1 MSSSSTK
8 GRPVLAARGAPPPT
22 ASAPTGDR
30 RARRRE
36 ATRQSLIDAAS
47 RLFAGQGVEGTR
59 INEITEAADVGFGSF
74 YNHFDSK
81 DAIVQ
86 AVLAEAVAAQ
96 GAELD
101 ALTAALDDPAEV
113 VAVAHRYFVRRARA
127 DPDWGWLLVRL
138 DVSHNV
144 LLEALGPFA
153 RRDLARG
160 MRAGRLQVA
169 DKRTALFAAGGALL
183 AVMRAV
189 LDGQAPREVERYHA
203 EGILRLFGL
212 SPSDAT
218 AVAARPMPQAPA
230 QVPGGQAGSRSKPA
244 AAAAARTRPR
254 SRRRRRT

>member
-1 MSSSSTK
+1 VAAGETGPSIPS
-8 GRPVLAARGAPPPT
+8 RPP
-22 ASAPTGDR
+22 GDR
-30 RARRRE
+30 RERRRE
-36 ATRQSLIDAAS
+36 ATRRSLMDAAR
-47 RLFAGQGVEGTR
+47 RLFAAQGVERTR

-101 ALTAALDDPAEV
+101 TLTAELDDPAEV
-113 VAVAHRYFVRRARA
+113 VAVAHRYFVRQARA

-138 DVSHNV
+138 EVSHNV
-144 LLEALGPFA
+144 MLEALGPFA

-160 MRAGRLQVA
+160 IRTGRFRVA

-189 LDGQAPREVERYHA
+189 LDGQAPKEVERHHA
-203 EGILRLFGL
+203 EGVMRLFGL
-212 SPSDAT
+212 SVEDA
-218 AVAARPMPQAPA
+218 AEVAARPMPA
-230 QVPGGQAGSRSKPA
+230 
-244 AAAAARTRPR
+244 TRG
-254 SRRRRRT
+254 

>member
-1 MSSSSTK
+1 M
-8 GRPVLAARGAPPPT
+8 RAPV
-22 ASAPTGDR
+22 GDR

-36 ATRQSLIDAAS
+36 ATRRRLLEAAR
-47 RLFAGQGVEGTR
+47 RLFAIQGVESTR
-59 INEITEAADVGFGSF
+59 INEITEEADVGFGSF

-81 DAIVQ
+81 DAIVR

-101 ALTAALDDPAEV
+101 TLTAELEDPAEV
-113 VAVAHRYFVRRARA
+113 ISVAHRYFVRLARA

-160 MRAGRLQVA
+160 IRAGRLRVA

-203 EGILRLFGL
+203 EGIMRLFGL
-212 SPSDAT
+212 SPEDA
-218 AVAARPMPQAPA
+218 AEVAARPMPPARVQVGEPAGAGAPA
-230 QVPGGQAGSRSKPA
+230 RAGSA
-244 AAAAARTRPR
+244 N
-254 SRRRRRT
+254 